1 MVADISMC
9 AERLLAAL
17 DSQVDHT
24 IDLHPIMKL
33 VTLDAIAFVSFGRD
47 LELTMTA
54 NPETN
59 HIQAAFDAMLEDH
72 FQRVYSP
79 SVLFS
84 NYWMPTP
91 ANLRYHRIRNGLR
104 QFVKGII
111 DDRRALR
118 KRIQKAVEAGETPV
132 EQEHEDLL
140 KHMIRLADEDGQRFT
155 DEDILDDF
163 MTFMC
168 VDGRRNLVCVLTAT
182 SSALPGLTRHQ
193 QH

>member
-9 AERLLAAL
+9 AERMMSTL
-17 DSQVDHT
+17 DSQVERT
-24 IDLHPIMKL
+24 IDLHPFMKL

-72 FQRVYSP
+72 FHRVYSP
-79 SVLFS
+79 SVLMA
-84 NYWMPTP
+84 NYWIPTP

-140 KHMIRLADEDGQRFT
+140 KHMIRLADEDGQSFT
-155 DEDILDDF
+155 DEVLLDEC

-168 VDGRRNLVCVLTAT
+168 VRGKVG
-182 SSALPGLTRHQ
+182 S
-193 QH
+193 